1 MFQKFGKDVPQSL
14 VDAVSG
20 IMSEAKADEP
30 AKPDAEAIA
39 RRKRLQAIKDKQED
53 DAAERGTGEKKSSAV
68 RQVAG
73 KAYGGAKQKDDK
85 EDMEEGY
92 GCATKKEE
100 LIGGQKKLDK
110 NHNGKLDADD
120 FKRLRKEDALDEKAV
135 SIAQQ
140 KFMGMV
146 NAVKKGKMKAP
157 SAEVSKAASS
167 MTKKAAHDYAA
178 TKHKGLPQH
187 KEEAEELDEV
197 DMSTLNHLASHPM
210 AGAAVGAAGAA
221 VGTAIAHGV
230 KKTVDY
236 LNKKKSE
243 KQFAKEE
250 VEQVVEYAGQPKDVP
265 FDADK
270 PHAPVAKA
278 GKSGYGA
285 SAAKHLAKQGLKK
298 FLKKEM
304 LGKAPANEET
314 EIEESRGHKI
324 LATKLKQLDT
334 KLDKMSSGIA
344 PDTHTNPQSTADK
357 IKDAAN
363 INSVEIVKQK
373 DTSVKKEDVNLVE
386 NDSAHGFHA
395 NVEKELKKHSG
406 KIGSVVHNKKDNA
419 IAAVVHHTDDN
430 GLSGPHHV
438 HFFFND
444 KKVHSTVHPTFADA
458 SQHAVDTITSKKG
471 LKHLGKMH
479 SLMEENQINEI
490 SKKTLGSYINKAT
503 KDAQDWKETGHRYE
517 TDPDE
522 KAFAPAAHAKSA
534 SRVAGVKKA
543 FDKMAKEEVELQ
555 ETATLDQYIKS
566 MGYDPMHMEKNKK
579 VMFSKTNAFKA
590 YAARSEGA
598 SPGQETDT
606 GDSLNQNATARG

>member
-1 MFQKFGKDVPQSL
+1 MFQKFGKDIPQDL
-14 VDAVSG
+14 VDLVSG
-20 IMSEAKADEP
+20 IMYEAKADEP

-85 EDMEEGY
+85 EDMEEAY
-92 GCATKKEE
+92 GCDTKKEE

-120 FKRLRKEDALDEKAV
+120 FKKLRKEDTLEEKAV

-157 SAEVSKAASS
+157 SAEVSKAASG

-187 KEEAEELDEV
+187 KEEVEQVDEV
-197 DMSTLNHLASHPM
+197 DLSTLNHLASHPM
-210 AGAAVGAAGAA
+210 AGPAAAAAGAA
-221 VGTAIAHGV
+221 TGTAIAHGIKKV
-230 KKTVDY
+230 VDYVNKRKTV
-236 LNKKKSE
+236 
-243 KQFAKEE
+243 KQATKEE
-250 VEQVVEYAGQPKDVP
+250 VEQVVEYKGQPSGVP

-285 SAAKHLAKQGLKK
+285 SASKHLAKQGLKK

-304 LGKAPANEET
+304 LGKAPDNANEET

-324 LATKLKQLDT
+324 LATKLRQLDT

-344 PDTHTNPQSTADK
+344 PDTHTNPQSTRDK
-357 IKDAAN
+357 IKDVAN

-373 DTSVKKEDVNLVE
+373 DTSVKEDVE
-386 NDSAHGFHA
+386 QMG
-395 NVEKELKKHSG
+395 
-406 KIGSVVHNKKDNA
+406 
-419 IAAVVHHTDDN
+419 
-430 GLSGPHHV
+430 
-438 HFFFND
+438 
-444 KKVHSTVHPTFADA
+444 
-458 SQHAVDTITSKKG
+458 
-471 LKHLGKMH
+471 
-479 SLMEENQINEI
+479 
-490 SKKTLGSYINKAT
+490 
-503 KDAQDWKETGHRYE
+503 
-517 TDPDE
+517 
-522 KAFAPAAHAKSA
+522 
-534 SRVAGVKKA
+534 
-543 FDKMAKEEVELQ
+543 

-566 MGYDPMHMEKNKK
+566 MGYDPEHMEKNKK

-606 GDSLNQNATARG
+606 GDSLNTNASARG